1 MTSLKALLVL
11 CLLTA
16 RGLAAPV
23 TPEQWVEELS
33 STYAGHLGFTAIYHS
48 EGPGKSLDVTLGM
61 DKGSGLSALH
71 MTVTKDG
78 NAMEAKLW
86 NTVEDELYTDS
97 GGGISR
103 VKGVA
108 TELNSLAG
116 LASKCLTNPTKKE
129 EEGGRQFVASMW
141 ITKDG
146 ILPTIGIRPRN
157 EPTWKSDV
165 KGAAVKA
172 SDDKSVTFETAKW
185 GLLTISR
192 ETGLMSRQSITSD
205 SGEVRVLELRQFQ
218 IDPGKEAI
226 TGISKGWSTEG
237 AKQADAGVYTRAFR
251 LKVFQAVVDAVETGD
266 ADLEKLESVLKEQ
279 RPALRG
285 FARPYTAEVG
295 NSLATGDTWKKILG
309 ATKDSLR
316 KQWTE
321 KDGNKEGDEA
331 AFELYLAEPA
341 IRAQVRDELGKSLSE
356 IEESKKRL
364 MWEIFGHAG
373 DPELKATNKTGET
386 AKAVIEQAM
395 ARAYIEAV
403 MEQKMKEFW
412 GARDG
417 LD

>member
-1 MTSLKALLVL
+1 MTSLKSLLVL

-16 RGLAAPV
+16 HGLAAPV

-33 STYAGHLGFTAIYHS
+33 STYAGHLGFTAVYHS
-48 EGPGKSLDVTLGM
+48 EGPGKSLDVTLGL
-61 DKGSGLSALH
+61 DEGSGLSALH
-71 MTVTKDG
+71 MTASKDG
-78 NAMEAKLW
+78 HAMEAKLW
-86 NTVEDELYTDS
+86 NTPVDEMYLAS
-97 GGGISR
+97 GQGIVC
-103 VKGVA
+103 VKGVM
-108 TELNSLAG
+108 TEVNSLRELLKSVTNQDKDDLRFELQL
-116 LASKCLTNPTKKE
+116 LASIWMTKN
-129 EEGGRQFVASMW
+129 
-141 ITKDG
+141 G
-146 ILPTIGIRPRN
+146 IQPSLGIRSRN
-157 EPTWKSDV
+157 EPSWKSEV
-165 KGAAVKA
+165 QNASVKA
-172 SDDKSVTFETAKW
+172 FDDKTVTFETAKW

-205 SGEVRVLELRQFQ
+205 DGEVRVLELRQFK
-218 IDPGKEAI
+218 INPGRDAI
-226 TGISKGWSTEG
+226 TGISHGWSTEG
-237 AKQADAGVYTRAFR
+237 AKQADAGAYSRAAR
-251 LKVFQAVVDAVETGD
+251 LKLFQTLVDAVETGD

-321 KDGNKEGDEA
+321 KDGNKEADEA